1 MTETPSTSPAGP
13 QTPSRPADI
22 APADLTRDR
31 FADLARS
38 VALGAVILGHWT
50 MAAVSVDS
58 AGALHVGNV
67 LSRARW
73 AWPATWLLVLI
84 GVFFLVGGFAN
95 ATSLARA
102 RGRGL
107 SPAVWVGRR
116 LSGLFGPV
124 VPFVALVLAV
134 VGLALLADAPR
145 GLTATI
151 AVAVLMPLWFLAVY
165 GVLVVLA
172 PLGLR
177 LDARWGWRV
186 WVGMSIAAVGVD
198 AVRILTDVPWY
209 GYLNYVFV
217 WGLAQ
222 QLGFAY
228 RDGRLTRV
236 RAPAL
241 AAWAAAGFGAMA
253 ALAASGE
260 WSWSMVGLPGDRSPM
275 NPPSTMALAHV
286 WAQVSLALL
295 ARRALAGRLDGP
307 RAAPLLDRVADASL
321 RAFLWHLP
329 LYVVVTAVWFAAGWP
344 FPEPASGAWWATR
357 PPLLALLAVMLVALL
372 GLPARLR
379 RRRAL
384 TD

>member
-1 MTETPSTSPAGP
+1 MT
-13 QTPSRPADI
+13 DI
-22 APADLTRDR
+22 PADLARDR

-50 MAAVSVDS
+50 MAAVSVDTDGS
-58 AGALHVGNV
+58 LHVGNV
-67 LSRARW
+67 LADARW

-84 GVFFLVGGFAN
+84 GIFFVVGGFAN

-102 RGRGL
+102 RARGL
-107 SPAVWVGRR
+107 TAAAWVRRR
-116 LSGLFGPV
+116 LAGLLRPV

-134 VGLALLADAPR
+134 VGVALLAGAPR
-145 GLTATI
+145 PLTATV

-165 GVLVVLA
+165 AVLVVLA

-186 WVGMSIAAVGVD
+186 WVVMSLAAVGVD

-209 GYLNYVFV
+209 GYVNYVLV

-236 RAPAL
+236 RAPGL
-241 AAWAAAGFGAMA
+241 VVWAVAGFGAMA
-253 ALAASGE
+253 LLASSGG

-286 WAQVSLALL
+286 WAQVPLALL

-307 RAAPLLDRVADASL
+307 RVAPALDWVADASL

-329 LYVVVTAVWFAAGWP
+329 LYVVATAVWFAAGWP
-344 FPEPASGAWWATR
+344 FPEPASGVWWATR
-357 PPLLALLAVMLVALL
+357 PLVLVVLGAVLVVLL
-372 GLPARLR
+372 GLPARVR
-379 RRRAL
+379 RRRAR
-384 TD
+384 TSGA

>member
-1 MTETPSTSPAGP
+1 MTETAPDART
-13 QTPSRPADI
+13 RPADT
-22 APADLTRDR
+22 APADLARDR
-31 FADLARS
+31 FADLVRS
-38 VALGAVILGHWT
+38 VALGAVICGHWT
-50 MAAVSVDS
+50 MAAVSVD
-58 AGALHVGNV
+58 AGGALHVGNV
-67 LSRARW
+67 LARARW
-73 AWPATWLLVLI
+73 AWPATWVLVLI
-84 GVFFLVGGFAN
+84 GLFFLVGGFAN
-95 ATSLARA
+95 ATSLTRA
-102 RGRGL
+102 RTRGL
-107 SPAVWVGRR
+107 SSRAWVGRR
-116 LSGLFGPV
+116 LRGLFGPV

-134 VGLALLADAPR
+134 VGLALLAGAPR
-145 GLTATI
+145 GLTATV

-186 WVGMSIAAVGVD
+186 WIVMSVGAVAVD
-198 AVRILTDVPWY
+198 AVRIVTDVPWY
-209 GYLNYVFV
+209 GYLNYVLV

-241 AAWAAAGFGAMA
+241 ALWAAAGFGTMA
-253 ALAASGE
+253 LLASTGE

-275 NPPSTMALAHV
+275 NPPSTQALAHV
-286 WAQVSLALL
+286 WAQVPLALL

-307 RAAPLLDRVADASL
+307 RTAPLLDRVADASL

-329 LYVVVTAVWFAAGWP
+329 LYVVVTALWFAAGWP
-344 FPEPASGAWWATR
+344 FPEPASGLWWATR
-357 PPLLALLAVMLVALL
+357 PLVLVVLGTLLVVLL

-379 RRRAL
+379 RRRTPAA
-384 TD
+384 

>member
-1 MTETPSTSPAGP
+1 MTETAPDART
-13 QTPSRPADI
+13 RPADT
-22 APADLTRDR
+22 APADLARDR
-31 FADLARS
+31 FADLVRS
-38 VALGAVILGHWT
+38 VALGAVICGHWT
-50 MAAVSVDS
+50 MAAVSVD
-58 AGALHVGNV
+58 AGGALHVGNV
-67 LSRARW
+67 LARARW
-73 AWPATWLLVLI
+73 AWPATWVLVLI
-84 GVFFLVGGFAN
+84 GLFFLVGGFAN
-95 ATSLARA
+95 ATSLTRARA
-102 RGRGL
+102 RGL
-107 SPAVWVGRR
+107 SSRAWVGRR
-116 LSGLFGPV
+116 LRGLFGPV

-134 VGLALLADAPR
+134 VGLALLAGAPR
-145 GLTATI
+145 GLTATV

-186 WVGMSIAAVGVD
+186 WIIMSVGAVAVD
-198 AVRILTDVPWY
+198 AVRIVTDVPWY
-209 GYLNYVFV
+209 GYLNYVLV

-241 AAWAAAGFGAMA
+241 ALWAAAGFGTMA
-253 ALAASGE
+253 LLASTGE

-275 NPPSTMALAHV
+275 NPPSTQALAHV
-286 WAQVSLALL
+286 WAQVPLALL

-329 LYVVVTAVWFAAGWP
+329 LYVVVTALWFAAGWP
-344 FPEPASGAWWATR
+344 FPEPASGLWWATR
-357 PPLLALLAVMLVALL
+357 PLVLVVLGTLLVVLL

-379 RRRAL
+379 RRRTPAA
-384 TD
+384 

>member
-1 MTETPSTSPAGP
+1 MTETAPDART
-13 QTPSRPADI
+13 RPADT
-22 APADLTRDR
+22 APADLARDR
-31 FADLARS
+31 FADLVRS
-38 VALGAVILGHWT
+38 VALGAVICGHWT
-50 MAAVSVDS
+50 MAAVSVD
-58 AGALHVGNV
+58 AGGALHVGNV
-67 LSRARW
+67 LARARW
-73 AWPATWLLVLI
+73 AWPATWVLVLI
-84 GVFFLVGGFAN
+84 GLFFLVGGFAN
-95 ATSLARA
+95 ATSLTRTRA
-102 RGRGL
+102 RGL
-107 SPAVWVGRR
+107 SSRAWVGRR
-116 LSGLFGPV
+116 LRGLFGPV

-134 VGLALLADAPR
+134 VGLALLAGAPR
-145 GLTATI
+145 GLTATV

-186 WVGMSIAAVGVD
+186 WIIMSVGAVAVD
-198 AVRILTDVPWY
+198 AVRIVTDVPWY
-209 GYLNYVFV
+209 GYLNYVLV

-241 AAWAAAGFGAMA
+241 ALWAAAGFGTMA
-253 ALAASGE
+253 LLASTGE

-275 NPPSTMALAHV
+275 NPPSTQALAHV
-286 WAQVSLALL
+286 WAQVPLALL

-329 LYVVVTAVWFAAGWP
+329 LYVVVTALWFAAGWP

-357 PPLLALLAVMLVALL
+357 PLVLVVLGTLLVVLL

-379 RRRAL
+379 RRRTPAA
-384 TD
+384 

>member
-1 MTETPSTSPAGP
+1 MTETAPDART
-13 QTPSRPADI
+13 RPADT
-22 APADLTRDR
+22 APADLARDR
-31 FADLARS
+31 FADLVRS
-38 VALGAVILGHWT
+38 VALGAVICGHWT
-50 MAAVSVDS
+50 MAAVSVD
-58 AGALHVGNV
+58 AGGALHVGNV
-67 LSRARW
+67 LARARW
-73 AWPATWLLVLI
+73 AWPATWVLVLI
-84 GVFFLVGGFAN
+84 GLFFLVGGFAN
-95 ATSLARA
+95 ATSLTRARA
-102 RGRGL
+102 RGL
-107 SPAVWVGRR
+107 SSRAWVGRR
-116 LSGLFGPV
+116 LRGLFGPV

-134 VGLALLADAPR
+134 VGLALLAGAPR
-145 GLTATI
+145 GLTATV

-186 WVGMSIAAVGVD
+186 WIIMSVGAVAVD
-198 AVRILTDVPWY
+198 AVRIVTDVPWY
-209 GYLNYVFV
+209 GYLNYVLV

-241 AAWAAAGFGAMA
+241 ALWAAAGFGTMA
-253 ALAASGE
+253 LLASTGE

-275 NPPSTMALAHV
+275 NPPSTQALAHV
-286 WAQVSLALL
+286 WAQVPLALL

-329 LYVVVTAVWFAAGWP
+329 LYVVVTALWFAAGWP
-344 FPEPASGAWWATR
+344 FPEPASGLWWATR
-357 PPLLALLAVMLVALL
+357 PLVLVVLGTLLVVFL

-379 RRRAL
+379 RRRTPAA
-384 TD
+384 

>member
-1 MTETPSTSPAGP
+1 MTETAPDART
-13 QTPSRPADI
+13 RPADI
-22 APADLTRDR
+22 APADLARDR
-31 FADLARS
+31 FADLVRS
-38 VALGAVILGHWT
+38 VALGAVICGHWT
-50 MAAVSVDS
+50 MAAVSVD
-58 AGALHVGNV
+58 AGGALHVGNV
-67 LSRARW
+67 LARARW
-73 AWPATWLLVLI
+73 AWPATWVLVLI
-84 GVFFLVGGFAN
+84 GLFFLVGGFAN
-95 ATSLARA
+95 ATSLTRARA
-102 RGRGL
+102 RGL
-107 SPAVWVGRR
+107 SSRAWVGRR
-116 LSGLFGPV
+116 LRGLFGPV
-124 VPFVALVLAV
+124 VPFVVLVLAV
-134 VGLALLADAPR
+134 VGIALLAGAPR
-145 GLTATI
+145 GLTATV

-186 WVGMSIAAVGVD
+186 WIVMSVGAIAVD
-198 AVRILTDVPWY
+198 AVRIVTDVPWY
-209 GYLNYVFV
+209 GYLNYVLV

-241 AAWAAAGFGAMA
+241 ALWAAAGFGTMA
-253 ALAASGE
+253 LLASTGE

-275 NPPSTMALAHV
+275 NPPSTQALAHV
-286 WAQVSLALL
+286 WAQVPLALL

-329 LYVVVTAVWFAAGWP
+329 LYVVVTALWFAAGWP
-344 FPEPASGAWWATR
+344 FPEPASGVWWATR
-357 PPLLALLAVMLVALL
+357 PVVLVVLGTLLVVLL

-379 RRRAL
+379 RRRTPAA
-384 TD
+384 

>member
-1 MTETPSTSPAGP
+1 MTETAPDART
-13 QTPSRPADI
+13 RPADI
-22 APADLTRDR
+22 APADLARDR
-31 FADLARS
+31 FADLVRS
-38 VALGAVILGHWT
+38 VALGAVICGHWT
-50 MAAVSVDS
+50 MAAVNVD
-58 AGALHVGNV
+58 AGGALHVGNV
-67 LSRARW
+67 LARARW
-73 AWPATWLLVLI
+73 AWPATWVLVLI
-84 GVFFLVGGFAN
+84 GLFFLVGGFAN
-95 ATSLARA
+95 ATSLTRARA
-102 RGRGL
+102 RGL
-107 SPAVWVGRR
+107 SSRAWVGRR
-116 LSGLFGPV
+116 LRGLFGPV

-134 VGLALLADAPR
+134 VGIALLAGAPR
-145 GLTATI
+145 GLTATV

-165 GVLVVLA
+165 GALVVLA

-186 WVGMSIAAVGVD
+186 WIGMSVGAVVVD
-198 AVRILTDVPWY
+198 VVRIVTDVPWY
-209 GYLNYVFV
+209 GYLNYVLV

-241 AAWAAAGFGAMA
+241 AVWAAAGFGTMA
-253 ALAASGE
+253 LLASTGE

-275 NPPSTMALAHV
+275 NPPSTQALAHV
-286 WAQVSLALL
+286 WAQVPLALL

-344 FPEPASGAWWATR
+344 FPEPASGIWWATR
-357 PPLLALLAVMLVALL
+357 PLVLVVLGMLLVVFL

-379 RRRAL
+379 RRRTPAA
-384 TD
+384 

>member
-1 MTETPSTSPAGP
+1 MTETAPDA
-13 QTPSRPADI
+13 RAHPADI
-22 APADLTRDR
+22 APADLARDR
-31 FADLARS
+31 FADLVRS
-38 VALGAVILGHWT
+38 VALGAVICGHWT
-50 MAAVSVDS
+50 MAAVSVD
-58 AGALHVGNV
+58 AGGALHVGNV
-67 LSRARW
+67 LARARW

-84 GVFFLVGGFAN
+84 GLFFLVGGFAN
-95 ATSLARA
+95 ATSLTRARA
-102 RGRGL
+102 RGL
-107 SPAVWVGRR
+107 SSRAWVGRR
-116 LSGLFGPV
+116 LRGLFSPV

-134 VGLALLADAPR
+134 GGIALLAGAPR
-145 GLTATI
+145 GLTAAV

-165 GVLVVLA
+165 GALVVLA

-186 WVGMSIAAVGVD
+186 WIVMSVGAVAVD
-198 AVRILTDVPWY
+198 AVRIVTDVPWY
-209 GYLNYVFV
+209 GYLNYVLV

-241 AAWAAAGFGAMA
+241 ALWAAAGFGTMAM
-253 ALAASGE
+253 LASTGE

-275 NPPSTMALAHV
+275 NPPSTQALAHV
-286 WAQVSLALL
+286 WAQVPLALL

-307 RAAPLLDRVADASL
+307 RTAPLLDRVADASL

-329 LYVVVTAVWFAAGWP
+329 LYVVATALWFAAGWP
-344 FPEPASGAWWATR
+344 FPEPASGVWWATR
-357 PPLLALLAVMLVALL
+357 PVVLVVLGTLLVVLL

-379 RRRAL
+379 RRRTPAA
-384 TD
+384 

>member
-1 MTETPSTSPAGP
+1 MTETAPDART
-13 QTPSRPADI
+13 RPADT
-22 APADLTRDR
+22 APADLARDR
-31 FADLARS
+31 FADLVRS
-38 VALGAVILGHWT
+38 VALGAVICGHWT
-50 MAAVSVDS
+50 MAAVSVD
-58 AGALHVGNV
+58 AGGALHVGNV
-67 LSRARW
+67 LARARW
-73 AWPATWLLVLI
+73 AWPATWVLVLI
-84 GVFFLVGGFAN
+84 GLFFLVGGFAN
-95 ATSLARA
+95 ATSLTRARA
-102 RGRGL
+102 RGL
-107 SPAVWVGRR
+107 SSRAWVGRR
-116 LSGLFGPV
+116 LRGLFGPV

-134 VGLALLADAPR
+134 VGLALLAGAPR
-145 GLTATI
+145 GLTATV

-186 WVGMSIAAVGVD
+186 WIIMSVGAVAVD
-198 AVRILTDVPWY
+198 AVRIVTDVPWY
-209 GYLNYVFV
+209 GYLNYVLV

-241 AAWAAAGFGAMA
+241 ALWAAAGFGTMA
-253 ALAASGE
+253 LLASTGE

-275 NPPSTMALAHV
+275 NPPSTQALAHV
-286 WAQVSLALL
+286 WAQVPLALL

-329 LYVVVTAVWFAAGWP
+329 LYVVVTALWFAAGWP

-357 PPLLALLAVMLVALL
+357 PLVLVVLGTLLVVLL

-379 RRRAL
+379 RRRTPAA
-384 TD
+384 

>member
-1 MTETPSTSPAGP
+1 MTDTTPEARTL
-13 QTPSRPADI
+13 PADT
-22 APADLTRDR
+22 APADLARDR
-31 FADLARS
+31 FADLVRS
-38 VALGAVILGHWT
+38 VALGAVICGHWT
-50 MAAVSVDS
+50 MAAVSVD
-58 AGALHVGNV
+58 AGGALHVGNV
-67 LSRARW
+67 LARARW
-73 AWPATWLLVLI
+73 AWPATWVLVLI
-84 GVFFLVGGFAN
+84 GLFFLVGGFAN
-95 ATSLARA
+95 ATSLTRARA
-102 RGRGL
+102 RGL
-107 SPAVWVGRR
+107 SSRAWVGRR
-116 LSGLFGPV
+116 LRGLFGPV

-134 VGLALLADAPR
+134 VGIALLVGAPR
-145 GLTATI
+145 GLTATV

-186 WVGMSIAAVGVD
+186 WIVMSVGAVAVD
-198 AVRILTDVPWY
+198 AVRIVTDVPWY
-209 GYLNYVFV
+209 GYLNYVLV

-241 AAWAAAGFGAMA
+241 ALWAAAGFGTMA
-253 ALAASGE
+253 LLASTGE

-275 NPPSTMALAHV
+275 NPPSTQALAHV
-286 WAQVSLALL
+286 WAQVPLALL

-344 FPEPASGAWWATR
+344 FPEPASGLWWATR
-357 PPLLALLAVMLVALL
+357 PLVLVVLGALLVVLL

-379 RRRAL
+379 RRRAPAA
-384 TD
+384 

>member
-1 MTETPSTSPAGP
+1 MTETPPDARTRRVDA
-13 QTPSRPADI
+13 
-22 APADLTRDR
+22 APADLARDR

-50 MAAVSVDS
+50 MAAVSVDAS
-58 AGALHVGNV
+58 GALHVGNV
-67 LSRARW
+67 LARARW

-84 GVFFLVGGFAN
+84 GLFFLVGGFAN

-102 RGRGL
+102 RNRGL
-107 SPAVWVGRR
+107 TAGAWARRR
-116 LSGLFGPV
+116 LRGLFGPV
-124 VPFVALVLAV
+124 VPFVVLVLAV
-134 VGLALLADAPR
+134 VGIALLAGAPR
-145 GLTATI
+145 GLTATV

-186 WVGMSIAAVGVD
+186 WVAMSVVAIGVD

-209 GYLNYVFV
+209 GYLNYIFV

-241 AAWAAAGFGAMA
+241 ALWAAAGFG
-253 ALAASGE
+253 
-260 WSWSMVGLPGDRSPM
+260 
-275 NPPSTMALAHV
+275 TMALGTAARIGDSQ
-286 WAQVSLALL
+286 AQ
-295 ARRALAGRLDGP
+295 
-307 RAAPLLDRVADASL
+307 AAS
-321 RAFLWHLP
+321 
-329 LYVVVTAVWFAAGWP
+329 
-344 FPEPASGAWWATR
+344 AT
-357 PPLLALLAVMLVALL
+357 
-372 GLPARLR
+372 
-379 RRRAL
+379 
-384 TD
+384 